1 MRSPDPRTPRPQAAR
16 LFLPRAGPRRPRKR
30 PARGGRGP
38 EERLASKKDS
48 RSLRPESG
56 KRGGGRQRRSREWLF
71 LRMVDLKGCGRQISQ
86 EEWECLD
93 PAQRASYRDVML
105 ENYRN
110 LVSLGEDGVPAE
122 VGIGP
127 AGQQTYF
134 RTQCVW
140 GSAAPWVLLGWG

>member
-110 LVSLGEDGVPAE
+110 LVSLAPLWNNFVTR
-122 VGIGP
+122 
-127 AGQQTYF
+127 AGD
-134 RTQCVW
+134 RPPKCK
-140 GSAAPWVLLGWG
+140 